1 MINRQTLHSLVD
13 NIAEDKL
20 DIVAQLLLDYIEED
34 EEQVTEEDIIAI
46 KQAQEEYARG
56 ETISHNDINWD

>member
-13 NIAEDKL
+13 NLAEDKL

-34 EEQVTEEDIIAI
+34 DEQLTEDDIIAI
-46 KQAQEEYARG
+46 RQAEEEYARG
-56 ETISHNDINWD
+56 ETVSHNDINWD